1 MRPNALLN
9 LDIRSYHGTSTPHWH
24 DFAQLVLPLR
34 GTLDIDIAGRE
45 QRLDAYRIAFVE
57 TGAPHSQ
64 EGDSANRSIIV
75 DLDLARLEPEV
86 VDRLV
91 ARPFLTLTPAAN
103 RLIDYM
109 GFVAGGSVARS
120 EQTEPWLALLLDALV
135 QTPARPQTRLAALLG
150 QIEAAPEK
158 PWTTETMA
166 ERTAMSVS
174 RLHAL
179 FRSGLDTTP
188 AAWLSELR
196 LKRVREWLATSDVA
210 IAELAFRAGY
220 SDQNALTRA
229 MRRATGLTPAAYRRQ
244 ARIAS
249 AESAP
254 DASGEP
260 RPKMR

>member
-9 LDIRSYHGTSTPHWH
+9 LDIRSYHGTSVPHWH

-34 GTLDIDIAGRE
+34 GTLEIDIAGRE
-45 QRLDAYRIAFVE
+45 QRLDAYRAAFVE

-64 EGDSANRSIIV
+64 QGNPANRSIIV
-75 DLDLARLEPEV
+75 DLDPDRLTPEM

-109 GFVAGGSVARS
+109 GFVAGGSAAKGDQM
-120 EQTEPWLALLLDALV
+120 EHWLALLLDALV
-135 QTPARPQTRLAALLG
+135 QTPAQPQSRLAALLR
-150 QIEAAPEK
+150 QIEAAPGK
-158 PWTTETMA
+158 PWTTEAMA
-166 ERTAMSVS
+166 VRTAMSVS

-179 FRSGLDTTP
+179 FRSELDTTP

-196 LKRVREWLATSDVA
+196 LKRVREWLAGSDHS
-210 IAELAFRAGY
+210 IAELALRAGY

-244 ARIAS
+244 SRTAADPVL
-249 AESAP
+249 A
-254 DASGEP
+254 G
-260 RPKMR
+260 